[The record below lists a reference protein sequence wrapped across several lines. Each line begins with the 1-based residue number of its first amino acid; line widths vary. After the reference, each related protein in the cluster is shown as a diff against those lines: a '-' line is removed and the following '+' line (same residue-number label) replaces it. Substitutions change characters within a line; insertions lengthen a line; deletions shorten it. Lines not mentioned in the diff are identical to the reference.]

1 MIKQKATK
9 KGAVPEKLAPLRPA
23 ATTAAATTSPSSP
36 SSSSKALPRLLPAPL
51 AARLEGAH
59 RPAGLV
65 LASSLLMQASVDVY
79 DTGGI
84 FFSAGAAEA
93 AAVAEAATA
102 AAAAATTMM
111 TSSSSTLLPGTAALA
126 GAALG
131 LLYACV
137 LLPLAART
145 AWASPARP
153 LAVVV
158 TGGSRGLGKALAR
171 EHLFAGDSV
180 VVAARDWGRLLRAA
194 RELSEETGAELVL
207 LPADDDDDDDGGG
220 GGEEEEEEE
229 EEEDSI
235 ISSSSSS
242 VSSSLPP
249 RPTITPI
256 ACDVSDPASV
266 TRLVSES
273 LKAFEKGGK
282 GKRGQKGGG
291 IDCFY
296 NNAGDSGSLRGFRES
311 DPETLARVVSTNLL
325 GAVLCTRA
333 AMEAMTATTEQQEG
347 SSSSFGHVFLVVVGF
362 EFFFFFFEASFFF
375 LVFRPFFFFTL
386 ISVLLLLPLLLL
398 LFSSSSSSREPAPTG
413 SPPLGT
419 QPTARPRRR

>member
-79 DTGGI
+79 ETGGI

-194 RELSEETGAELVL
+194 RELSEETGAEQ
-207 LPADDDDDDDGGG
+207 
-220 GGEEEEEEE
+220 E

-347 SSSSFGHVFLVVVGF
+347 SSSSFGHVFLVEVGF

-386 ISVLLLLPLLLL
+386 ISFLLLLPLLLL

>member
-1 MIKQKATK
+1 M
-9 KGAVPEKLAPLRPA
+9 
-23 ATTAAATTSPSSP
+23 
-36 SSSSKALPRLLPAPL
+36 
-51 AARLEGAH
+51 
-59 RPAGLV
+59 
-65 LASSLLMQASVDVY
+65 
-79 DTGGI
+79 
-84 FFSAGAAEA
+84 
-93 AAVAEAATA
+93 
-102 AAAAATTMM
+102 
-111 TSSSSTLLPGTAALA
+111 
-126 GAALG
+126 
-131 LLYACV
+131 
-137 LLPLAART
+137 
-145 AWASPARP
+145 
-153 LAVVV
+153 
-158 TGGSRGLGKALAR
+158 
-171 EHLFAGDSV
+171 
-180 VVAARDWGRLLRAA
+180 
-194 RELSEETGAELVL
+194 L

-347 SSSSFGHVFLVVVGF
+347 SSSSFGHVFLVEVGF

-386 ISVLLLLPLLLL
+386 ISFLLLLPLLLL